1 MQGSHMPPALSN
13 RSLIVGLPLQQCS
26 KCFSSSSVLVSRQAV
41 QLPLLHHRCPCL
53 TAHGCLSAPFQPA
66 CFQLS
71 ATVRS
76 CAARCALM
84 LSRLNLGCRVLFLV
98 ALAACALWYRRRPAN
113 RCNFVRSLRAR
124 ASCSSASEAAAV
136 PPERLLH
143 QVTVTR
149 RKLEPVDV
157 LSCFSL
163 VVPAQCL
170 HPEAIGPVYHQLTK
184 LCHLRIC
191 FGSVTL
197 FGDLGLW

>member
-1 MQGSHMPPALSN
+1 MVCWLSQAAMQGSHMPPALSN

-84 LSRLNLGCRVLFLV
+84 LFLV
-98 ALAACALWYRRRPAN
+98 TLAACAIWRPKALSNRCICPRERGASGRLLLPAARRRKK
-113 RCNFVRSLRAR
+113 LRPTDLLW
-124 ASCSSASEAAAV
+124 SSSSTLVLATGV
-136 PPERLLH
+136 
-143 QVTVTR
+143 QV
-149 RKLEPVDV
+149 
-157 LSCFSL
+157 
-163 VVPAQCL
+163 
-170 HPEAIGPVYHQLTK
+170 
-184 LCHLRIC
+184 
-191 FGSVTL
+191 
-197 FGDLGLW
+197 